1 MSTMMMLILV
11 GIIFWALGRMERRY
25 YDEDEEYLVRELLK
39 QARRRRPRAPRN
51 PARFGTVGYHL
62 RPIRSDLWKK
72 IRVML

>member
-11 GIIFWALGRMERRY
+11 WLIFWILGRMERRY

-39 QARRRRPRAPRN
+39 QARRRRSRAQRN